1 MMHAAVQSSITPNST
16 PTGAVADAAAV
27 RGQLKAW
34 LVEQAYPLWWEVG
47 ADRVNGGFHEKL
59 G

>member
-1 MMHAAVQSSITPNST
+1 MPSAALL
-16 PTGAVADAAAV
+16 DAAAV